1 MQYAIDWFQK
11 RSHKKNS
18 NMPHIAIIS
27 SSVREERKSHSVAL
41 YFQQYLE
48 ENNLAT
54 VEILDLKAYNF
65 PIFEGTIKTLQNPT
79 EQMLDFANKV
89 KLADGIII
97 VTPEYNGSIPASLK
111 NVVDL
116 LYDEWHGKPIS
127 ISTVSAGSFGGS
139 QALVALQFIL
149 WKIGAWTVTNM
160 FPVPNVTKA
169 FDDKGNPSDK
179 EATNKLADVYVKEL
193 LECIR
198 VNKQAAM
205 TKRILTV
212 VNAM

>member
-1 MQYAIDWFQK
+1 
-11 RSHKKNS
+11 
-18 NMPHIAIIS
+18 MPHIVIIS

-41 YFQQYLE
+41 YFQHYLE

-65 PIFEGTIKTLQNPT
+65 PIFEGTIKTLKNPS
-79 EQMLDFANKV
+79 EEVLDFANKV

-97 VTPEYNGSIPASLK
+97 VTPEYNGSFPASLK

-116 LYDEWHGKPIS
+116 LYDEWHGKPIC
-127 ISTVSAGSFGGS
+127 ISTVSSGSFGGS
-139 QALVALQFIL
+139 QALVALQFTL

-160 FPVPNVTKA
+160 FPVPNVTRV

-179 EATNKLADVYVKEL
+179 AATDKLADAYIKEL

-212 VNAM
+212 VNTM

>member
-1 MQYAIDWFQK
+1 
-11 RSHKKNS
+11 
-18 NMPHIAIIS
+18 MPHIVIIS
-27 SSVREERKSHSVAL
+27 SSVRRERKSHHVAL
-41 YFQQYLE
+41 YLKNYLE
-48 ENNLAT
+48 ENNLSTA
-54 VEILDLKAYNF
+54 EILDLKVYKF
-65 PIFEGTIKTLQNPT
+65 PIFEDTIKTLQNPS
-79 EQMLDFANKV
+79 EEVLDFANKV

-97 VTPEYNGSIPASLK
+97 VTPEYNGSFPASLK

-127 ISTVSAGSFGGS
+127 ISTVSAGVFGGS
-139 QALVALQFIL
+139 QALVSLQFTL

-179 EATNKLADVYVKEL
+179 EATDKLADVYVKEL
-193 LECIR
+193 LECVR